1 MKDLIIFIPV
11 KEKSSRLKNKNFTK
25 IGGIS
30 LLERKIKSCKKANI
44 GKVVVSTNS
53 KRIQTLSIKYGVDEV
68 NLRPG
73 KYATSKSTLISVIL
87 DYLRNEIKNK
97 KTLKK
102 YIALLPLTNPFL
114 KIQTIKKSYKQIKY
128 NKNLN
133 SIVSV
138 VESNL
143 HPFLFVELK
152 KKIKFDIYKIKKNGF
167 NSFNRS
173 QDRPKSYITSAAIRI
188 TKTKY
193 FMKYLNN
200 KNPYFSEKPFDR
212 KNSLPIKISLKESH
226 DINTKFD
233 LEMAKILNHF

>member
-11 KEKSSRLKNKNFTK
+11 KDKSTRLKNKNLAK
-25 IGGIS
+25 IAGVS

-44 GKVVVSTNS
+44 GKIVVSTNS
-53 KRIQTLSIKYGVDEV
+53 KKIRILSMKYGVDEIKS
-68 NLRPG
+68 RPA

-87 DYLRNEIKNK
+87 DYLRNEIRNK

-114 KIQTIKKSYKQIKY
+114 KTQTIKRSYNLLKN

-138 VESNL
+138 VESNS
-143 HPFLFVELK
+143 HPFLFVDLK
-152 KKIKFDIYKIKKNGF
+152 KKIKFDIYKIKNKNY

-173 QDRPKSYITSAAIRI
+173 QDRPKSYVTSAAIRI

-193 FMKYLNN
+193 FIKYLNN
-200 KNPYFSEKPFDR
+200 KNPYFSEKPFDK
-212 KNSLPIKISLKESH
+212 KNSLPIKISIKESH

-233 LEMAKILNHF
+233 LEVAKILNHF

>member
-11 KEKSSRLKNKNFTK
+11 KDKSTRLKNKNLAK
-25 IGGIS
+25 IAGVS

-44 GKVVVSTNS
+44 GKIVVSTNS
-53 KRIQTLSIKYGVDEV
+53 KKIRILSMKYGVDV
-68 NLRPG
+68 IKSRPA

-87 DYLRNEIKNK
+87 DYLRNEIRNK

-114 KIQTIKKSYKQIKY
+114 KTQTIKRSYNLLKN

-138 VESNL
+138 VESNS
-143 HPFLFVELK
+143 HPFLFVDLK
-152 KKIKFDIYKIKKNGF
+152 KKIKFDIYKIKNKNY

-173 QDRPKSYITSAAIRI
+173 QDRPKSYVTSAAIRI
-188 TKTKY
+188 TKK
-193 FMKYLNN
+193 
-200 KNPYFSEKPFDR
+200 
-212 KNSLPIKISLKESH
+212 SLLIK
-226 DINTKFD
+226 
-233 LEMAKILNHF
+233 KIVYQ